1 MWPAQP
7 TRPGERLSAV
17 TRTRLLLV
25 AIGVVAGI
33 AVAPTARVA
42 ACDCAMTELSQAIR
56 DADVAFVG
64 RLAGTDEPV
73 VAPAGTG
80 PPPIT
85 WTWNV
90 ERSRDPISADTM
102 KVTAWHD
109 DGANCGVA
117 FGVDERWL
125 VMGQVEEGRLQTN
138 GCMSNVRMNGTD
150 PDVEEI
156 IDSLVIYS
164 VRPAADP
171 ADGGL
176 PMPVLVLLA
185 GAAALGVISVVAFRG
200 GRAR

>member
-1 MWPAQP
+1 V
-7 TRPGERLSAV
+7 RLSAV
-17 TRTRLLLV
+17 TRIRYLLV
-25 AIGVVAGI
+25 AIGLVAGL
-33 AVAPTARVA
+33 AVAPAARVA

-64 RLAGTDEPV
+64 RLAGTNEPV
-73 VAPAGTG
+73 IAPAGGG

-85 WTWNV
+85 WTWSV

-102 KVTAWHD
+102 TMTAWHD

-125 VMGQVEEGRLQTN
+125 VMGHVEEGRLQTN
-138 GCMSNVRMNGTD
+138 GCMSNQRLDGSD
-150 PDVEEI
+150 PERDAI
-156 IDSLVIYS
+156 IDSLVIYA

-171 ADGGL
+171 ANAGL
-176 PMPVLVLLA
+176 PTPVLVLLVGTA
-185 GAAALGVISVVAFRG
+185 VLGLISVAAFRG

>member
-1 MWPAQP
+1 M
-7 TRPGERLSAV
+7 TRI
-17 TRTRLLLV
+17 RLLLAV
-25 AIGVVAGI
+25 IGLVAGLVVGP
-33 AVAPTARVA
+33 ATRVA

-56 DADVAFVG
+56 AADVAFVG

-73 VAPAGTG
+73 VAPADSG

-90 ERSRDPISADTM
+90 ERSREPISADTM
-102 KVTAWHD
+102 NVTAWHD

-125 VMGQVEEGRLQTN
+125 VMGQAQEGRLQTN
-138 GCMSNVRMNGTD
+138 GCMSNLRMNGTD
-150 PDVEEI
+150 PERDAI

-164 VRPAADP
+164 VRPAGEP
-171 ADGGL
+171 AESGL
-176 PMPVLVLLA
+176 PMQVVVLLV
-185 GAAALGVISVVAFRG
+185 GAAALGVISIVAFRG

>member
-1 MWPAQP
+1 M
-7 TRPGERLSAV
+7 TRIRFLLAV
-17 TRTRLLLV
+17 IGLV
-25 AIGVVAGI
+25 AGLVVAP
-33 AVAPTARVA
+33 VTRVA

-73 VAPAGTG
+73 VAPADGG

-102 KVTAWHD
+102 NVTAWHD

-125 VMGQVEEGRLQTN
+125 VIGQLEEGRLQTN
-138 GCMSNVRMNGTD
+138 GCMRNQRLHGTD
-150 PDVEEI
+150 PDGEAV
-156 IDSLVIYS
+156 IDSLVTYA
-164 VRPAADP
+164 VRPTGEP

-176 PMPVLVLLA
+176 PTPVLVLII
-185 GAAALGVISVVAFRG
+185 GAAAAGIVSVAAFRRG
-200 GRAR
+200 AR

>member
-1 MWPAQP
+1 M
-7 TRPGERLSAV
+7 TRI
-17 TRTRLLLV
+17 RLLLV
-25 AIGVVAGI
+25 AIGLAAGL

-73 VAPAGTG
+73 VAPAAGG

-90 ERSRDPISADTM
+90 ERSRDPISADTISM
-102 KVTAWHD
+102 TAWHD

-125 VMGQVEEGRLQTN
+125 VMGHVEEGLLQTN
-138 GCMSNVRMNGTD
+138 GCMSNQRMDGSD
-150 PDVEEI
+150 PERDAI
-156 IDSLVIYS
+156 IDSLVTYS
-164 VRPAADP
+164 VIPAADP

-176 PMPVLVLLA
+176 PMPVVFLLA
-185 GAAALGVISVVAFRG
+185 GAAVLGVISVVAFR
-200 GRAR
+200 RAR

>member
-1 MWPAQP
+1 M
-7 TRPGERLSAV
+7 RPNERLSAV
-17 TRTRLLLV
+17 TRFRLLFV
-25 AIGVVAGI
+25 AIGLVAGL
-33 AVAPTARVA
+33 AVAPAARVA

-73 VAPAGTG
+73 VAPADGG

-102 KVTAWHD
+102 SVTAWHD

-125 VMGQVEEGRLQTN
+125 VMGHVEEGRLQTN
-138 GCMSNVRMNGTD
+138 GCMSNQRMDGSD
-150 PDVEEI
+150 PERDAI
-156 IDSLVIYS
+156 IDSLVTYS
-164 VRPAADP
+164 VRPAGEP

-176 PMPVLVLLA
+176 PMPVVVLLA
-185 GAAALGVISVVAFRG
+185 GVAVLGVISVVAFRRG
-200 GRAR
+200 AR

>member
-7 TRPGERLSAV
+7 TRSDERLSAM
-17 TRTRLLLV
+17 TRIRFLLV
-25 AIGVVAGI
+25 AIGLVAGL

-42 ACDCAMTELSQAIR
+42 ACDCAMTELSRAIR

-73 VAPAGTG
+73 VAPAAGG
-80 PPPIT
+80 PAPIT

-102 KVTAWHD
+102 NVTAWHD

-125 VMGQVEEGRLQTN
+125 VIGQVEEGRLQTN
-138 GCMSNVRMNGTD
+138 GCMSNLRMNGTD
-150 PDVEEI
+150 PERDAI
-156 IDSLVIYS
+156 IDSLVTYA
-164 VRPAADP
+164 VRPASEP

-176 PMPVLVLLA
+176 PMPVVVLLA
-185 GAAALGVISVVAFRG
+185 GAAALGVISIVAFRRG
-200 GRAR
+200 AR

>member
-7 TRPGERLSAV
+7 TRSDERLSAV
-17 TRTRLLLV
+17 TRVRLLLV
-25 AIGVVAGI
+25 AIGLVAGL
-33 AVAPTARVA
+33 AVVPAARVA

-73 VAPAGTG
+73 VAPAAGG
-80 PPPIT
+80 PPPVT

-90 ERSRDPISADTM
+90 ERSRDPISADTISM
-102 KVTAWHD
+102 TAWHD

-125 VMGQVEEGRLQTN
+125 VMGQLVEGRLQTN
-138 GCMSNVRMNGTD
+138 GCMSNLRMDGSD
-150 PDVEEI
+150 PERDAI
-156 IDSLVIYS
+156 IDSLVTYS
-164 VRPAADP
+164 VRPASEP
-171 ADGGL
+171 EDGGL
-176 PMPVLVLLA
+176 PMPVMVLLV
-185 GAAALGVISVVAFRG
+185 GAVALGVISVAAFRG